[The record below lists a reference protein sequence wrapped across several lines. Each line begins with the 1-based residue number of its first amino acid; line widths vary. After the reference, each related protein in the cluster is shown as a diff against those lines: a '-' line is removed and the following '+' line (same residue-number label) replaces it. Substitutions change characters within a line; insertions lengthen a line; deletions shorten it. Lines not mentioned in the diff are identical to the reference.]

1 MTTANGT
8 KPKTKRPITIYDCSP
23 EQHTE
28 CDYKYLARVWFFRT
42 LVIVIASSVG
52 VGGSMLWKTAEW
64 KNDQENRIETHNN
77 KILFLESR
85 NENYD
90 SRIKKLENIKSD
102 LDSLKSWSR
111 PNK

>member
-1 MTTANGT
+1 VTTNGT
-8 KPKTKRPITIYDCSP
+8 TKSRTKRPLTIYDCSP

-42 LVIVIASSVG
+42 LVIVVTSSIG

-64 KNDQENRIETHNN
+64 KNKQENEID
-77 KILFLESR
+77 ILKSKTDL
-85 NENYD
+85 YD
-90 SRIKKLENIKSD
+90 SRIRKIELINENINTN

>member
-1 MTTANGT
+1 MTTVNGT

-23 EQHTE
+23 DQKTE

-64 KNDQENRIETHNN
+64 KSQQENKIMQHDAEIYTIKET
-77 KILFLESR
+77 
-85 NENYD
+85 YD
-90 SRIKKLENIKSD
+90 LRLKRLENIKTD
-102 LDSLKSWSR
+102 IDSLKSWSR